1 MIRGL
6 IFDLDGTLADS
17 QLDFDAMRREMEL
30 PDGLPI
36 LEALDR
42 LGPAHA
48 AHCRAVLDRHET
60 AGAERASLLPGV
72 AELFQAIAAR
82 SLRYAVATRNSR
94 RITDATLARLG
105 LAIELSLTR
114 DDGPVKPD
122 PWPVLHVCQRWRL
135 PPGEVVVIG
144 DYRFD
149 VECGRA
155 AGCRTVLLTHP
166 DDPRTYP
173 NTEQADLLLASLG
186 EYPRFLAWLD
196 TLSM

>member
-30 PDGLPI
+30 PPNLPI
-36 LEALDR
+36 LEALDG
-42 LGPAHA
+42 LEPAHA
-48 AHCRAVLDRHET
+48 LHCRTVLDRHEW

-72 AELFQAIAAR
+72 GELFELIRSRGLRQA
-82 SLRYAVATRNSR
+82 VVTRNSR
-94 RITDATLARLG
+94 RITDATLVRLG

-122 PWPVLHVCQRWRL
+122 PWPVMHICGHWGLS
-135 PPGEVVVIG
+135 PAEVVVIG

-166 DDPRTYP
+166 NDPQTYP
-173 NTEQADLLLASLG
+173 NVEQADMLLASLAD
-186 EYPRFLAWLD
+186 YTRLLAWLD
-196 TLSM
+196 TLS